1 MNKNLVVAETA
12 NDEQLLD
19 QLVQDLFLEHLRREL
34 VGQKNSI
41 IDDNNDKLFNL
52 DRKFVA
58 EFKKLTGPLETI
70 SDTLGEQTR
79 ELNDAKDDA
88 QRHYLTLL
96 DSLAQ
101 NRADTTAL
109 HDMFQQ
115 QNSKHHQE
123 QVEQLQRIHEQ
134 LLQQSARLQE
144 QNAALTALTEQQ
156 VALSHQ
162 QVALQEQLFSATLAE
177 MMQAQNVMLES
188 LTEQNKSLHQQML
201 TLEDK
206 QRAELQTNRRWG
218 KLATGFTLVNTLI
231 LVGMTTLFFIQH
243 GI

>member
-34 VGQKNSI
+34 VGQKRS
-41 IDDNNDKLFNL
+41 IDDSNDKLFNL
-52 DRKFVA
+52 DRKIVA

-96 DSLAQ
+96 NSLAQ
-101 NRADTTAL
+101 NMADTTTL
-109 HDMFQQ
+109 YDMFQQ
-115 QNSKHHQE
+115 QNNKNHQE

-134 LLQQSARLQE
+134 LLQQSAKLQE
-144 QNAALTALTEQQ
+144 QNTALIVLKEQH

-162 QVALQEQLFSATLAE
+162 QAALQEQLFSATLAE
-177 MMQAQNVMLES
+177 MKAQNETLES

-201 TLEDK
+201 TLEVK
-206 QRAELQTNRRWG
+206 QHAELQTNRRWG
-218 KLATGFTLVNTLI
+218 KLAMGFTLVNTLI

-243 GI
+243 GV

>member
-34 VGQKNSI
+34 VGQKKS
-41 IDDNNDKLFNL
+41 IDDSNDKLFNL

-96 DSLAQ
+96 NSLAQ

-134 LLQQSARLQE
+134 LPQQSATLQE
-144 QNAALTALTEQQ
+144 QNAALTSLTEQQ

-177 MMQAQNVMLES
+177 MQAQNVES
-188 LTEQNKSLHQQML
+188 LTEQNKSLHQQL
-201 TLEDK
+201 FTLEDK

-218 KLATGFTLVNTLI
+218 KLATVFTLVNTLI

-243 GI
+243 GT

>member
-34 VGQKNSI
+34 VGQKKS
-41 IDDNNDKLFNL
+41 IDDSNDKLFNL

-96 DSLAQ
+96 NSLAQ

-109 HDMFQQ
+109 HDMSQQ

-123 QVEQLQRIHEQ
+123 QVEELQRIHEQ
-134 LLQQSARLQE
+134 LPQQSARLQE
-144 QNAALTALTEQQ
+144 QNAALTSLTEQQ

-177 MMQAQNVMLES
+177 MQAQNVMLES
-188 LTEQNKSLHQQML
+188 LTEQNKSLHQQIL

-218 KLATGFTLVNTLI
+218 KLATVFTLVNTLI
-231 LVGMTTLFFIQH
+231 LMGMTTLFFIQH
-243 GI
+243 GT

>member
-34 VGQKNSI
+34 VGQKRS
-41 IDDNNDKLFNL
+41 IDDSNDKLFNL
-52 DRKFVA
+52 DRKIVA

-96 DSLAQ
+96 NSLAQ
-101 NRADTTAL
+101 NMADTTTL
-109 HDMFQQ
+109 YDMFQQ
-115 QNSKHHQE
+115 QNNKNHQE

-134 LLQQSARLQE
+134 LLQQSAKLQE
-144 QNAALTALTEQQ
+144 QNTALIVLKEQH

-162 QVALQEQLFSATLAE
+162 QEALQEQLFSATLAE
-177 MMQAQNVMLES
+177 MKAQNETLES

-201 TLEDK
+201 TLEVK
-206 QRAELQTNRRWG
+206 QHAELQTNRRWG
-218 KLATGFTLVNTLI
+218 KLAMGFTLVNTLI

-243 GI
+243 GV

>member
-1 MNKNLVVAETA
+1 LNKKLVVAETA

-19 QLVQDLFLEHLRREL
+19 QLVQELFLEHLRREL
-34 VGQKNSI
+34 VGQKKSI
-41 IDDNNDKLFNL
+41 DENNDKLFNL
-52 DRKFVA
+52 ERKFVA
-58 EFKKLTGPLETI
+58 EFKKLTVPLETM

-96 DSLAQ
+96 NSLAQ

-109 HDMFQQ
+109 HDIFQQ
-115 QNSKHHQE
+115 QNRKHHQE
-123 QVEQLQRIHEQ
+123 QIEQLQCIHEH
-134 LLQQSARLQE
+134 LPQQSARLQE

-156 VALSHQ
+156 VSLSHQ

-177 MMQAQNVMLES
+177 MKAQNVMLES

-206 QRAELQTNRRWG
+206 QRAELQSNRLWG
-218 KLATGFTLVNTLI
+218 KLVTGFTLVNTLI
-231 LVGMTTLFFIQH
+231 LVSMTTLFFIQH
-243 GI
+243 GT